1 MPPPLESLL
10 SGLLFPP
17 LRAAEMS
24 DGRPGGRQVRAEGR
38 EAGRPSS
45 APTALGVAGSLL
57 TQGSLFELNG
67 LRSGGHTRYSRS
79 SRHWSPEDREHFRRH
94 GTMTGNAVSARK
106 EVRFPRTR
114 AETALPGEW
123 RPDPWSAAQQSSRPP
138 AGTGSVPGG
147 REPTWHRLFRVAS
160 PRLELVGVTDRGA
173 RAVGSGREAGGAID
187 HAQRRLGPWVPV
199 LATGARPGAP
209 PSLAPTWGWLQSS
222 VEARSRNKDPAR
234 CSRSKPTGQGSRGPE
249 QALA

>member
-1 MPPPLESLL
+1 
-10 SGLLFPP
+10 
-17 LRAAEMS
+17 MS
-24 DGRPGGRQVRAEGR
+24 DGRPGGQQVRAEGR

-114 AETALPGEW
+114 AETALRGEW
-123 RPDPWSAAQQSSRPP
+123 RPDRWSAAQQSSRPP

-173 RAVGSGREAGGAID
+173 ERSRVGKGSWRRDRSCAEALRPVGACA
-187 HAQRRLGPWVPV
+187 HHGSQARSSPQPGSHVGVASEFRGSAFKEQRPSPLFQVK
-199 LATGARPGAP
+199 TNRPG
-209 PSLAPTWGWLQSS
+209 
-222 VEARSRNKDPAR
+222 VK
-234 CSRSKPTGQGSRGPE
+234 GS
-249 QALA
+249 

>member
-1 MPPPLESLL
+1 M
-10 SGLLFPP
+10 
-17 LRAAEMS
+17 
-24 DGRPGGRQVRAEGR
+24 RAEGR
-38 EAGRPSS
+38 EAGRPGS

-57 TQGSLFELNG
+57 TQGSLFELHG

-79 SRHWSPEDREHFRRH
+79 SPHWRPEDRGHFRASQHKDRKRRQR
-94 GTMTGNAVSARK
+94 RK
-106 EVRFPRTR
+106 EVGFPRTR
-114 AETALPGEW
+114 AETALRGEW
-123 RPDPWSAAQQSSRPP
+123 RPDLRSSAQQSSWPP

-147 REPTWHRLFRVAS
+147 REPTWHRLFCVAS

-173 RAVGSGREAGGAID
+173 ERSRVGKGSRRRDRAQG
-187 HAQRRLGPWVPV
+187 RLGSWAPV

-234 CSRSKPTGQGSRGPE
+234 CQTGFQVKTNRPGVKGS
-249 QALA
+249 